1 MTRYVGLDVHKRFI
15 EVCVL
20 DAKGK
25 VVFRGKVESQH
36 DALTRFAKERLKRG
50 DHLALEATT
59 NTWPVADVL
68 QPFVAEIVVGNAM
81 KTKAIAEAKVKTDKV
96 DAEVLAQ
103 LLRCD
108 YLPSVWRPDEATR
121 QLRGWLTHRAAL
133 ITQRSRLKN
142 QVHNLVSRLL
152 LHPPC
157 KVLWTKTGLSWLQGL
172 ELPAQERLVLDSNL
186 RQMVW
191 IKRECAFLDQH
202 LAELAA
208 QEPRVHLLMTIP
220 GINYVVAFGILAA
233 LGDLGR
239 FRDGNHAAAYV
250 GLTPTTRQSAN
261 RCYHGHITKAGNS
274 LTRGLLTQAAQHAS
288 RHAGPLGAFFRRLTK
303 RKNRS
308 VAITAL
314 ARKLVTI
321 AFLMLKNNEPYRY
334 ARPELMREK
343 FSKLNVLK
351 PKSIA
356 PRKAGQA
363 KPGLGE
369 IYKAAGLPQVTSP
382 ENLPAGEQHMLK
394 ERQLNGFVQELY
406 RPPRSPKKTLDQNT
420 KSTPAKR
427 RSKERRS

>member
-1 MTRYVGLDVHKRFI
+1 
-15 EVCVL
+15 
-20 DAKGK
+20 
-25 VVFRGKVESQH
+25 
-36 DALTRFAKERLKRG
+36 
-50 DHLALEATT
+50 
-59 NTWPVADVL
+59 
-68 QPFVAEIVVGNAM
+68 
-81 KTKAIAEAKVKTDKV
+81 
-96 DAEVLAQ
+96 
-103 LLRCD
+103 
-108 YLPSVWRPDEATR
+108 
-121 QLRGWLTHRAAL
+121 
-133 ITQRSRLKN
+133 
-142 QVHNLVSRLL
+142 
-152 LHPPC
+152 
-157 KVLWTKTGLSWLQGL
+157 
-172 ELPAQERLVLDSNL
+172 
-186 RQMVW
+186 
-191 IKRECAFLDQH
+191 
-202 LAELAA
+202 
-208 QEPRVHLLMTIP
+208 
-220 GINYVVAFGILAA
+220 
-233 LGDLGR
+233 
-239 FRDGNHAAAYV
+239 
-250 GLTPTTRQSAN
+250 
-261 RCYHGHITKAGNS
+261 
-274 LTRGLLTQAAQHAS
+274 LLTQAAQHAS